1 MNRLK
6 HTLPGFI
13 RKMQISRNSLFILIE
28 GYKDS
33 YVYSKIACSECDE
46 NSITYEIVTGD
57 ELPIDGFGKY
67 VPLAFFDFIKSK
79 HSLIDRFKGKTT
91 VSIFFLD
98 KDVDDF
104 LRTKRRSA
112 HVVYTEMYE
121 LENYLFKYGKI
132 DEAVAAAS
140 SLPINIINDEFVDF
154 STWQQNAAMTWKEWV
169 KLCLFSHTKKIRSM
183 CSYSQRR
190 SPINDGGVYGP
201 VIESEYHRL
210 LSLLE
215 AESGLQ
221 RDEFIRLFSRLSKK
235 VDKIYSEA
243 QHDLIFKGKW
253 YACFLIEDI
262 KKIAGQRRIDFQSLK
277 SKIMTNLA
285 TSLDFNDNWVEHF
298 RVPLRRLLNEA
309 EL

>member
-6 HTLPGFI
+6 HTLSGFI
-13 RKMQISRNSLFILIE
+13 RKMQISRTSLFILIE

-46 NSITYEIVTGD
+46 NNITYEIVTGD
-57 ELPIDGFGKY
+57 ELPIDGFGKQ
-67 VPLAFFDFIKSK
+67 VLLDFFDFIKRK

-91 VSIFFLD
+91 VSIFYLD
-98 KDVDDF
+98 KDVDDL

-132 DEAVAAAS
+132 DEAAAAAA
-140 SLPINIINDEFVDF
+140 SLPINIINDQLVDS
-154 STWQQNAAMTWKEWV
+154 STWRQNAAMTWKEWI
-169 KLCLFSHTKKIRSM
+169 KLCLFSRSRKLRSM

-190 SPINDGGVYGP
+190 SPINDGTYGP
-201 VIESEYHRL
+201 ILESEYHRL
-210 LSLLE
+210 LSNLE

-221 RDEFIRLFSRLSKK
+221 KDKFNRLFFRLSKR

-253 YACFLIEDI
+253 YACFLAEDI
-262 KKIAGQRRIDFQSLK
+262 KTIAGQKRFSSQSLK
-277 SKIMTNLA
+277 NKIMANLA